1 MSNACRNSL
10 AATDATAAT
19 RDDAHAGLLLAR
31 YLTAQKS
38 PGAKNALFSRA
49 QSATEK
55 AKSVYEKAFNRWRQT
70 WKGEKV
76 SDVNRNNLMRKFAVN
91 SRLIIGLGG
100 ENVLET
106 GLTLHHTY
114 GVPYIPGAALKGLC
128 AHYYAQSLA
137 APKLSA
143 DERLKNPNLP
153 QKDRDKI
160 IDAIYTEVK
169 KDPFYAAVFGDQKSA
184 GMVQFHDAWICPD
197 SVADCLVDDVM
208 TPHHSDYYAGKA
220 APTDFDAPV
229 PVSFL
234 AVTGEFLVVLTCDDT
249 DDDGKI
255 TARGQNWL
263 NKVWELLG
271 AALKAN
277 GIGGKTNSGYGY
289 GELRRMSK
297 DKKAKTETPTL
308 PSAPTNWFA
317 AALQKPK

>member
-10 AATDATAAT
+10 AATDATDATAAT

-38 PGAKNALFSRA
+38 PEAKNALFRRA
-49 QSATEK
+49 HDAT
-55 AKSVYEKAFNRWRQT
+55 ANVKSVYKKAFTRWQEM
-70 WKGEKV
+70 WEKV
-76 SDVNRNNLMRKFAVN
+76 AGDNRNNLMREFTVD

-128 AHYYAQSLA
+128 AHYYADGLVAKMPKPTATDPEKLKKEIQKQYDA
-137 APKLSA
+137 A
-143 DERLKNPNLP
+143 
-153 QKDRDKI
+153 
-160 IDAIYTEVK
+160 K

-234 AVTGEFLVVLTCDDT
+234 AVTGKFLVVLTCDDT

-255 TARGQNWL
+255 TVRGQNWL

-271 AALKAN
+271 AALAQN

-297 DKKAKTETPTL
+297 DKKVKTETPT
-308 PSAPTNWFA
+308 PQAAPTNWLA